1 MITEADV
8 AKLRV
13 ARAPGQP
20 VLSLYLWVPV
30 DVAALRGLPARAD
43 ELIAE
48 AATGIDDKG
57 AARPLRE
64 DRQAVRR
71 LLEAGARDW
80 LGHTAA
86 IFVAQ
91 EAGLAEVLPLPCR
104 LPDRAVVAARPHV
117 RPLLAA
123 LQWCP
128 AYQVA
133 VADRQHAWLFRIS
146 GDQVSTVAATTAPQ
160 VRSPGFGGWYG
171 LESYR
176 VNQRIIQLARHHYHD
191 TGILLRQAVQD
202 GEPPPLVLGGHE
214 DTLPAFTAA
223 LPADVRDRVIGSIVV
238 DPHTMTPARVR
249 ELAAP
254 VVKDWV
260 SSTEQR
266 LATEIRTGPPG
277 GLTAIGLDSCLAAV
291 NARAV
296 SVLLV
301 PAGGLVPGFA
311 CERCGTLAS
320 TPDECPHQ
328 AADPD
333 PVPDLLEEMAVA
345 TLDDGGKVVA
355 IRDLPAGPAA
365 RLRFP
370 LAQNPGAP
378 AERPGAADAPG
389 TS

>member
-8 AKLRV
+8 AKLRQV
-13 ARAPGQP
+13 RAPGRS

-30 DVAALRGLPARAD
+30 DVPALRGLPARAD

-57 AARPLRE
+57 TAKPRGE
-64 DRQAVRR
+64 DRQTVRR
-71 LLEAGARDW
+71 LLEAHARDW

-91 EAGLAEVLPLPCR
+91 EAGLAEALPLAGR
-104 LPDRAVVAARPHV
+104 LPDRAVLAASPHV
-117 RPLLAA
+117 RPLLTA

-146 GDQVSTVAATTAPQ
+146 GDQVGTVAATTAPQ
-160 VRSPGFGGWYG
+160 VRSSGFGGWYG

-191 TGILLRQAVQD
+191 TGILLRQAAQD
-202 GEPPPLVLGGHE
+202 AGPQPLVLGGHE
-214 DTLPAFTAA
+214 DALPAFIAA
-223 LPADVRDRVIGSIVV
+223 LPADVRDRVIGSIVL

-254 VVKDWV
+254 VVENWV
-260 SSTEQR
+260 SRTEQQ
-266 LATEIRTGPPG
+266 LVTEILTGPPDR
-277 GLTAIGLDSCLAAV
+277 LTAIGLNPCLAAV

-296 SVLLV
+296 GTLLIPV
-301 PAGGLVPGFA
+301 GGLIPGFA
-311 CERCGTLAS
+311 CTRCGTLAS
-320 TPDECPHQ
+320 TPGECPHR
-328 AADPD
+328 AAAPD
-333 PVPDLLEEMAVA
+333 LVPDLLEEMAAA
-345 TLDDGGKVVA
+345 TLEDGGKVA
-355 IRDLPAGPAA
+355 TIRDLPAEAAA

-370 LAQNPGAP
+370 LA
-378 AERPGAADAPG
+378 
-389 TS
+389 